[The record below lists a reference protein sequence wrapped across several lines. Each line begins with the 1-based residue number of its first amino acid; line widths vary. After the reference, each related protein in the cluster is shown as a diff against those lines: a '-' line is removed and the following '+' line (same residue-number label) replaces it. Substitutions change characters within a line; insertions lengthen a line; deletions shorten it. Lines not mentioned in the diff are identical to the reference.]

1 MEHAVAWRSVYSEL
15 MVNLSA
21 GWIVIILAEAWPI
34 NGINF
39 QILLLRVFCVII
51 SLTTAQRLRISQTI

>member
-1 MEHAVAWRSVYSEL
+1 MEQAVAWRRVYSEL

-34 NGINF
+34 TGINL
-39 QILLLRVFCVII
+39 QILLLRLFCVII
-51 SLTTAQRLRISQTI
+51 SLITAQRLRIDQPL